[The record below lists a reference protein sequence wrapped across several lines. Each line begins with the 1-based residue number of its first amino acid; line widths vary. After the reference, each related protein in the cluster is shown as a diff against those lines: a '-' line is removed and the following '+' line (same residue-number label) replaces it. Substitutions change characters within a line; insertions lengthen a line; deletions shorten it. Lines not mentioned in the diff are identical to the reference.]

1 VSKYLAFFGDLTWW
15 WFGEHGVPRID
26 TSADVYF
33 TTDELG
39 VRFIEEIDVDYNTVN
54 AMAALKTPAS

>member
-1 VSKYLAFFGDLTWW
+1 
-15 WFGEHGVPRID
+15 
-26 TSADVYF
+26 VYF